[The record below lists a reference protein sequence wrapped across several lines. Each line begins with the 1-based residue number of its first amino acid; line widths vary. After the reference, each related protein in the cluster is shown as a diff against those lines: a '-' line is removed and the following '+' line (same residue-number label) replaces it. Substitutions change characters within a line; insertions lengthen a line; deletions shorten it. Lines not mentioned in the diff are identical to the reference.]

1 MHHDKILDNLK
12 PGLYC
17 VATPIGNLGDITLRA
32 LEVLKKCDL
41 ILCEDTRVSKKL
53 LNHFNI
59 KKLLISY
66 HKFNEREKIK
76 EIIEKLKQDKIICL
90 ISDAGTPAISDPG
103 QLLIK
108 ECIEHSIDIFPIPG
122 ASSVSAGISISG
134 FSDRYLFLGFLPEKR
149 KDLNLNLE
157 KASSYGC
164 TIVFFI
170 SPNKL
175 YKIINDLKLHF
186 PKRDILICR
195 EITKFHEEY
204 IRITSDK
211 LDNLRISKKG
221 EVTVIISENKN
232 IQKKLIELEE
242 SDKKEIKKLLKTKT
256 IKNVVKL
263 ICSKKNFQKKVIYNY
278 CLEIKNDKK

>member
-1 MHHDKILDNLK
+1 MHHDKLLNKLK

-59 KKLLISY
+59 KKHLTSY

-76 EIIEKLKQDKIICL
+76 EIIEKLTQGKIICL

-103 QLLIK
+103 KLLIN
-108 ECIEHSIDIFPIPG
+108 ECINNSINIFPIPG
-122 ASSVSAGISISG
+122 ASSISAGISISG
-134 FSDRYLFLGFLPEKR
+134 FSDRYLFLGFLPEKK
-149 KDLNLNLE
+149 KDLSLNLE

-164 TIVFFI
+164 TVVFFI

-175 YKIINDLKLHF
+175 YKIVNELRLHF
-186 PKRDILICR
+186 PQRDILLCR

-204 IRITSDK
+204 IRITSDN
-211 LDNLRISKKG
+211 LDNLNISKKG
-221 EVTVIISENKN
+221 ELTVIVSENKN

-242 SDKKEIKKLLKTKT
+242 SDKREIRKLLKTKT
-256 IKNVVKL
+256 VKNVVKL
-263 ICSKKNFQKKVIYNY
+263 ISSKKNFQKKIIYNY
-278 CLEIKNDKK
+278 CIEIKNDKK